1 MQFGFALSEAGNVR
15 HKNINNA
22 MIKNLIIGCIGLFVS
37 WVAGYAFAFG
47 HAERNSG
54 LIWSEFFFGT
64 DFDGTPKQYK
74 YFCF

>member
-1 MQFGFALSEAGNVR
+1 
-15 HKNINNA
+15 